1 MTPEDESRNPKPERR
16 HYDDDQSFE
25 MAMWVWKQEVKNARA
40 YARFNK
46 KVDEKFN
53 TKPAS
58 DGESDINP
66 SDSSPTPTKQ
76 ERVKAR
82 AEIKNDAQPS
92 ATPDPVSPAP
102 TKTTNNAKIEDIEPQ
117 SKRTRSKKRSP
128 LGPIKRELA
137 NISKNA
143 STSARNSGVIRT
155 QILGPINE
163 RLANLGSSVRHAT
176 TRINQ
181 SERNLEE
188 KIGKVSGIVKD
199 VRSENGKLFDRLKS
213 LRNIGNISRG
223 VAKARKRIEGINE
236 RTKSLRNIG
245 NISRGVAKA
254 RKRIEGINERT
265 KIINKNVKILTT
277 QPTDVE
283 PQHQPGIMERAW
295 TGLGTRLG
303 LVKRD
308 GNAALKNV
316 RGTGN
321 KAKIKSLNP
330 RMSKIPDPGELP
342 SQLGIEAK
350 NIYDR
355 YTSPWST
362 GTKSRI
368 LANMVMPGVTALP
381 ALARSITGTSKG
393 RGIFK
398 KRNKGKQDV
407 SNAEKV
413 EIKQDK
419 SEQTEDLLEKLK
431 NTVFKVRIVE
441 GDDSLLLTGKKD
453 KKDENG
459 EDGLLKT
466 LANGLL
472 SGKMMSTIMS
482 YITGPAL
489 GAIGTAALAIVS
501 SPVFLAGA
509 AVAVGYILGKVME
522 DLGLLDALLDKF
534 PDAKKFLD
542 DAGAGFEQRGTLID
556 YRHESR
562 KAFEAAAKGE
572 DNNFSKTNPLAQ
584 KAFEEGEK
592 LKFKYD
598 KMREDGVSERE
609 IKKQIQLDYYG
620 LTKKLEETSPNLLSP
635 EYPLIQNKPV
645 DVSGLGMYDK
655 SGILKNNNISPS
667 DDNRMFNPFF
677 GLFNETS
684 KKIEQEENTKQEQP
698 AAPINVNS
706 ISNNVSTNNSS
717 PTLLAPQSMF
727 DAKQSYSRFGWLY
740 A

>member
-46 KVDEKFN
+46 NVDEKFN
-53 TKPAS
+53 IKPTS
-58 DGESDINP
+58 DGESAINP

-82 AEIKNDAQPS
+82 AEIENDAPPS

-102 TKTTNNAKIEDIEPQ
+102 TKTTNNAKIEDIKPQ
-117 SKRTRSKKRSP
+117 SERTRSKKRSP

-181 SERNLEE
+181 SERNLVE
-188 KIGKVSGIVKD
+188 KVGKISDIVKD

-223 VAKARKRIEGINE
+223 VAK
-236 RTKSLRNIG
+236 
-245 NISRGVAKA
+245 V

-283 PQHQPGIMERAW
+283 PQHQPGIMERGW
-295 TGLGTRLG
+295 LGLGARLG
-303 LVKRD
+303 LVKRP
-308 GNAALKNV
+308 GNAALKTTV

-321 KAKIKSLNP
+321 KAKIKTP
-330 RMSKIPDPGELP
+330 KAKDPDKKDEDELP

-350 NIYDR
+350 NIYNR

-393 RGIFK
+393 RGLFK
-398 KRNKGKQDV
+398 KRNKGQQDV

-419 SEQTEDLLEKLK
+419 SEQAEDLFEKLK
-431 NTVFKVRIVE
+431 NTVFKVRIVNSDGE
-441 GDDSLLLTGKKD
+441 DVVNGAKGRGTKLVESEDSDSLLNRILSKL
-453 KKDENG
+453 
-459 EDGLLKT
+459 GL
-466 LANGLL
+466 AE
-472 SGKMMSTIMS
+472 IM
-482 YITGPAL
+482 GL
-489 GAIGTAALAIVS
+489 GAGGAGVIGTATAVAGMVVAAAAAVGAGTGLGLVLANKLGGPENEDKYDKFLRAMTLGPLASLASDI
-501 SPVFLAGA
+501 SPMAGIDAVGKWWGKRQVQADYEEEAKKAYLAG
-509 AVAVGYILGKVME
+509 LNS
-522 DLGLLDALLDKF
+522 
-534 PDAKKFLD
+534 AKNP
-542 DAGAGFEQRGTLID
+542 A
-556 YRHESR
+556 SP
-562 KAFEAAAKGE
+562 
-572 DNNFSKTNPLAQ
+572 SNPLAQ
-584 KAFEEGEK
+584 EAYNQG
-592 LKFKYD
+592 LKNANLP
-598 KMREDGVSERE
+598 EDERE
-609 IKKQIQLDYYG
+609 SAEDAIKYLKTRIGNTGLAPGIRDYPSKVDTFKPLSNDNPLKTFHG
-620 LTKKLEETSPNLLSP
+620 EDNTSVP
-635 EYPLIQNKPV
+635 
-645 DVSGLGMYDK
+645 
-655 SGILKNNNISPS
+655 
-667 DDNRMFNPFF
+667 MFNMMNK
-677 GLFNETS
+677 LYDDTS
-684 KKIEQEENTKQEQP
+684 KKIDSNTKSEP
-698 AAPINVNS
+698 SSAPINVS
-706 ISNNVSTNNSS
+706 SVSNNVSTNNSS